1 MPRNSWTS
9 LDQER
14 SAPISDASTPS
25 EPPPLPESLL
35 ALQRERDALERR
47 MQRLTQGGAEPAD
60 DARFPVTPLSVRRRA
75 DAAWAR
81 QRDRLGGAAT
91 DAREQIEA
99 AAASSVEG
107 TREPLPALRTGLRR
121 LGEPLERSGL
131 LQDSRLR
138 EASQLAERLSTLAAA
153 GQEALARRY
162 AARRD
167 RLLSVVTGGCGDLD
181 RRAESAR
188 RRALARRREALMQQ
202 QYDDRR
208 VEQAR
213 RQRQLQED
221 A

>member
-91 DAREQIEA
+91 DAREEIEA
-99 AAASSVEG
+99 AAEPSVESE
-107 TREPLPALRTGLRR
+107 REPLPALRTGLRR

-138 EASQLAERLSTLAAA
+138 QHPEPAERLSTLAAA
-153 GQEALARRY
+153 GQEALTRRY
-162 AARRD
+162 AAQRD

-188 RRALARRREALMQQ
+188 RRALSRRREALAQQ
-202 QYDDRR
+202 QADDRR
-208 VEQAR
+208 VDQAR

>member
-9 LDQER
+9 LDPDR
-14 SAPISDASTPS
+14 PAPVSDASTPS
-25 EPPPLPESLL
+25 EPPPFPESLL

-47 MQRLTQGGAEPAD
+47 MQRLTQGGAKPAD

-91 DAREQIEA
+91 DAREAIEA
-99 AAASSVEG
+99 ATASSVEG
-107 TREPLPALRTGLRR
+107 AREPLPVLRTGLRR

-131 LQDSRLR
+131 LKDARLR
-138 EASQLAERLSTLAAA
+138 EPSLPAERLATLAAA
-153 GQEALARRY
+153 GQEALTRRY

-188 RRALARRREALMQQ
+188 RRALASRREALAQQ
-202 QYDDRR
+202 QADDRR
-208 VEQAR
+208 VAQAR